1 MDKVKLLSTLR
12 ERLSTDEFEEIC
24 FALHISEEEF
34 TGGLSEK
41 FRGLVNF
48 LDKRQQ
54 LNDLILWLTENRP
67 DIDLTEI
74 LHLPESRYPTSERQV
89 ADQSTPTTG
98 RVVDNDTATFVTI
111 DQSGCRSSFGLMAL
125 IIIGILGFVIF
136 TIGLEA
142 LNANRSWPNPYVVDT
157 ATPTRTPSPTP
168 TATET
173 KTPTSTPT
181 PTTKPTEPPTKTA
194 APTSTSTATNR
205 PTNAPIVEP
214 TETNTPEPTETGT
227 PTITLTPS
235 ITPTPTSTG
244 TPTQTSTPS
253 VTPLPT
259 NTPTATPTI
268 TPTPVRPVLTP
279 PRSGR
284 FWERP
289 RDNMRMSFIEGGTFD
304 MGRLD
309 RNRNLIESIPV
320 TLGDYWIDQTEVT
333 LRMYDICV
341 REGSCKP
348 AARSALLVTMA
359 ENDEPIDPRFPVIQ
373 VNWSMARNYCQWVGG
388 DLPSE
393 AQWEFAAG
401 SRPDNTFA
409 SFAWE
414 GQPLQSGDLCDFAN
428 YGSCTPTSSPRPIVV
443 GSKLQGR
450 TEQTVFDMAG
460 NVYEWTLDVK
470 NFEYF
475 SRALN
480 DGEANDE
487 GELVDPVSTAPEDAD
502 DLVLSDE
509 TEPFDRILK
518 GGSYFDSINTLR
530 AQHRN
535 SAPEFLSFDTIGF
548 RCVIPVENSDQ

>member
-1 MDKVKLLSTLR
+1 MDKVKLLATLR

-24 FALHISEEEF
+24 FALNISEEEF

-41 FRGLVNF
+41 FRGLVNH
-48 LDKRQQ
+48 LDKRQR
-54 LNDLILWLTENRP
+54 LNDIILWLTENRP

-74 LHLPESRYPTSERQV
+74 LHLPESKYPLSDRRS
-89 ADQSTPTTG
+89 ADQSTSPTG
-98 RVVDNDTATFVTI
+98 RVVESDTASFVTI
-111 DQSGCRSSFGLMAL
+111 DQSGCRSNLGLMAL

-136 TIGLEA
+136 TVALEA
-142 LNANRSWPNPYVVDT
+142 LNDNRSWPNPYVVDT
-157 ATPTRTPSPTP
+157 ATPTKTPAPSPTATATKAPTFTPQPTDRPTITPTQTTAPIPAATATDRPTTTSTAEP
-168 TATET
+168 TATD
-173 KTPTSTPT
+173 
-181 PTTKPTEPPTKTA
+181 
-194 APTSTSTATNR
+194 
-205 PTNAPIVEP
+205 
-214 TETNTPEPTETGT
+214 TPEPTETGT

-235 ITPTPTSTG
+235 NTPTPTMTG

-253 VTPLPT
+253 VTPT
-259 NTPTATPTI
+259 ASNTPTPTPTV
-268 TPTPVRPVLTP
+268 TPTPVDPAVAP
-279 PRSGR
+279 PSSGR

-348 AARSALLVTMA
+348 AGRSALLVTMA
-359 ENDEPIDPRFPVIQ
+359 ENNEPIDPRFPAIQ
-373 VNWSMARNYCQWVGG
+373 VDWGMARNYCQWVGG

-393 AQWEFAAG
+393 AQWEYAAG
-401 SRPDNTFA
+401 SRPENTFA
-409 SFAWE
+409 SFVWE

-428 YGSCTPTSSPRPIVV
+428 YGSCTSPTASPRPIVV
-443 GSKLQGR
+443 GLKLQGR
-450 TEQTVFDMAG
+450 TDQSVFDMAG

-475 SRALN
+475 SQAL
-480 DGEANDE
+480 DEAETNSE
-487 GELVDPVSTAPEDAD
+487 GELVDPVSTAPEAVD
-502 DLVLSDE
+502 DLVLADE
-509 TEPFDRILK
+509 PEPFDRILK

-548 RCVIPVENSDQ
+548 RCVIPAATEP